1 MTAAG
6 RRVSATQQTMRARPR
21 GRSRKPCS
29 GSVRNHGCPPAS
41 FFNDEN
47 RSNFRKTRGKLCSN
61 MRKIDG
67 TERTSPSKASASLS
81 STAVKTPWRTRGK
94 VMFFLIRTAFWLSI
108 VVLLLPT
115 PESMKTPEPGIGAA
129 QAVTAASATVSDMS
143 QFCLRQPEACQVGS
157 QALTY
162 LGHKAVASTKW
173 LYGKFT
179 SNPEQPAASPA
190 KALAESDSQ
199 NTLTQADT
207 APAWRGGQRQAEAR
221 RAQ

>member
-1 MTAAG
+1 
-6 RRVSATQQTMRARPR
+6 
-21 GRSRKPCS
+21 
-29 GSVRNHGCPPAS
+29 
-41 FFNDEN
+41 
-47 RSNFRKTRGKLCSN
+47 
-61 MRKIDG
+61 
-67 TERTSPSKASASLS
+67 
-81 STAVKTPWRTRGK
+81 
-94 VMFFLIRTAFWLSI
+94 MFFLIRTAFWLSI

-115 PESMKTPEPGIGAA
+115 PESMKAPEPGIGAA

-143 QFCLRQPEACQVGS
+143 QFCMRQAEACQIGA

-173 LYGKFT
+173 LYEKFA
-179 SNPEQPAASPA
+179 SKSEQPAASPV

-207 APAWRGGQRQAEAR
+207 APAWRGTQAQRQAEAR

>member
-1 MTAAG
+1 
-6 RRVSATQQTMRARPR
+6 
-21 GRSRKPCS
+21 
-29 GSVRNHGCPPAS
+29 
-41 FFNDEN
+41 
-47 RSNFRKTRGKLCSN
+47 
-61 MRKIDG
+61 
-67 TERTSPSKASASLS
+67 
-81 STAVKTPWRTRGK
+81 
-94 VMFFLIRTAFWLSI
+94 MFFLIRTAFWLSI

-162 LGHKAVASTKW
+162 LGHKAVVSTKW

-207 APAWRGGQRQAEAR
+207 APAWRGAQPQRQAEAR